1 MAVTIKQL
9 SEKCGL
15 SISTVS
21 KALNNYSD
29 VSEETRKRVLETAR
43 EIGYYP
49 NALARALKT
58 NRSYNLGVL
67 FVDDF
72 GSGLTHTFF
81 SAVLDS
87 FKKAAEGKGYDI
99 TFINHNIG
107 QTNMTYLEHCNYRN
121 VDGICLACID
131 FYSPEVVSLMS
142 SNFPA
147 VTIDHSFNNRT
158 CVMSD
163 NISGMGDL
171 IKYVHRMGHRHIAY
185 IHGKASAVT
194 ENRLTGFY
202 RAIREVGLAVQPS
215 YLIESEYQ
223 DPRLCYQAVKKLLDQ
238 PTRPTCIFM
247 PDDFAAI
254 GGMDAI
260 RDAGLSIPG
269 DISVVGY
276 DGYRLLQMLRPTLT
290 TLRQNSGKIGEAA
303 ALALI
308 DCIENPYTSSGRTL
322 TIPGDLLTGETVAH
336 CNI

>member
-21 KALNNYSD
+21 KALNNYND
-29 VSEETRKRVLETAR
+29 VSAQTRKRVLETAR
-43 EIGYYP
+43 EIGYFP
-49 NALARALKT
+49 NAVARALKT

-67 FVDDF
+67 FVDEF

-87 FKKAAEGKGYDI
+87 FKHAAESQGYDI

-107 QTNMTYLEHCNYRN
+107 QTNMTFLEHCHYRN
-121 VDGICLACID
+121 VDGVCLACID
-131 FYSPEVVSLMS
+131 FYSAEVAQLMS
-142 SNFPA
+142 SGFPA
-147 VTIDHSFNNRT
+147 VTIDHSFSNRT

-163 NISGMGDL
+163 NITGITDL
-171 IKYVHRMGHRHIAY
+171 VKYAHSMGHRQIAY

-194 ENRLTGFY
+194 ENRLTGFH
-202 RAIREVGLAVQPS
+202 RSMKNLGLSVQPNF
-215 YLIESEYQ
+215 LMETDYQ
-223 DPRLCYQAVKKLLDQ
+223 DPRLCYQAVKKLLTG
-238 PTRPTCIFM
+238 PKRPTCIFM

-254 GGMDAI
+254 GGMDAV

-276 DGYRLLQMLRPTLT
+276 DGYQLLQMLRPRLT
-290 TLRQNSGKIGEAA
+290 TMRQNTQKIGEAA

-308 DCIENPYTSSGRTL
+308 DCVDDPYTVGGRTL
-322 TIPGDLLTGETVAH
+322 IIPGDLLQGETVAH
-336 CNI
+336 LNA